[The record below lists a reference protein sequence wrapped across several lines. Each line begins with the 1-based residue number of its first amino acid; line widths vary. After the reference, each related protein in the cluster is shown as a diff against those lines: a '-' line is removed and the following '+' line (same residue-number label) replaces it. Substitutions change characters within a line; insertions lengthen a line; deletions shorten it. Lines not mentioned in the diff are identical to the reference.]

1 MPELPEVQTVVDT
14 LRRAL
19 AEGRT
24 VQVVSHLR
32 QDMLHRCDADFPQ
45 KLAGRSIDD
54 VSRRGKRIILRL
66 DDGNRFY
73 VHLGMT
79 GRLTVDLPAASPR
92 PHTHLVVR
100 LLDGREIR
108 FVDPRRF
115 GAIVWLGADQAD
127 DSRLGPEPLSIRVA
141 DLAGRLARTRRAVKS
156 ALLDQRLIAGIGNIY
171 ADEAL
176 FAAGIHP
183 SARANRLTDDQV
195 QILVRAIKQVL
206 RRAIRHGGS
215 TLRDYV
221 DANGAGGRFQLLHRV
236 YDRQGEPC
244 ARCGAAIRRFVLG
257 GRSTHFCPSCQK
269 RRSQAAFSTS

>member
-19 AEGRT
+19 TAGRT

-32 QDMLHRCDADFPQ
+32 QDMLRGCDASFPR
-45 KLAGRSIDD
+45 KLAGRSIED

-79 GRLTVDLPAASPR
+79 GRLTVDLPAAPPR
-92 PHTHLVVR
+92 AHTHLVVR

-115 GAIVWLGADQAD
+115 GAIVWLGTEQTD
-127 DSRLGPEPLSIRVA
+127 DSRLGPEPLTMVAA
-141 DLAGRLARTRRAVKS
+141 DLASRLAQTRRAVKT

-183 SARANRLTDDQV
+183 IARASRLTDAQV
-195 QILVRAIKQVL
+195 QRLARTIKQVL

-236 YDRQGEPC
+236 YDREGKPC
-244 ARCGAAIRRFVLG
+244 ARCGSAIRRIVLG
-257 GRSTHFCPSCQK
+257 GRSTHFCPTCQK
-269 RRSQAAFSTS
+269 RRRQAAFSTS